1 MYVLFEVYLEQL
13 TVEELLIS
21 EVGERRAARRV
32 EPSQYH
38 PCLAFVSFVAQ
49 HCNCNIADSDSIF
62 THLGA

>member
-38 PCLAFVSFVAQ
+38 PCLAFVSFRGTTLQ
-49 HCNCNIADSDSIF
+49 LQYCRY
-62 THLGA
+62 